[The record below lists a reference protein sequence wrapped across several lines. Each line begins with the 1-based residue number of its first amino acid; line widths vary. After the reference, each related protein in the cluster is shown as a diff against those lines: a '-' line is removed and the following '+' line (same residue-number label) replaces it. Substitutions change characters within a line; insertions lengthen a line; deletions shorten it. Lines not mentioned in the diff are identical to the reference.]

1 MPRHTPPKPVS
12 GVVTTLAD
20 LPIRTMAEADAE
32 RRASFEKAWAQK
44 RAREEAEKRGDV
56 FVPDFVQAQKAAGKS
71 ATDALMAA
79 ARAKAE
85 KEKQVGAERAKV
97 VKQRLMQA
105 NHDSESDS
113 D

>member
-1 MPRHTPPKPVS
+1 
-12 GVVTTLAD
+12 
-20 LPIRTMAEADAE
+20 MAEAEAE

-44 RAREEAEKRGDV
+44 RAREDVEKRGDV
-56 FVPDFVQAQKAAGKS
+56 FVPEWEHTQKAAAKS

-79 ARAKAE
+79 ARAKAD
-85 KEKQVGAERAKV
+85 KEKQAGAERAKV

-105 NHDSESDS
+105 NHDSDS